1 MILNLKEIEIFENIA
16 KTKCVVMDIREAFAD
31 LIYARGTGIKA
42 HALALKVFN
51 SDENT
56 EYTEEE
62 IELIKVYLS
71 MCTPAII
78 DAINKQIGL

>member
-1 MILNLKEIEIFENIA
+1 MNLNLKEIEVFENIA

-31 LIYARGTGIKA
+31 LIYARGAGIKA

-56 EYTEEE
+56 EYTDEE
-62 IELIKVYLS
+62 IELIKV
-71 MCTPAII
+71 
-78 DAINKQIGL
+78 

>member
-1 MILNLKEIEIFENIA
+1 MILNLKQLEVFENIA

-31 LIYARGTGIKA
+31 LIYARGAGIKA

-56 EYTEEE
+56 EYTDEE
-62 IELIKVYLS
+62 IELIKVYIG

-78 DAINKQIGL
+78 DAINRQLKV